1 MRKYK
6 IYILLLLIST
16 ISCKN
21 VEREKVKAESLKD
34 NYIIEQKIE
43 TKTRVK
49 DIITKTNFDDLIKIQ
64 EEEAFKEHKNKLK
77 LNFTTIDSADYLSYK
92 RKYSNGITID
102 STIVNKAGSSFTLS
116 LKNTEKTFS
125 CDIDYNDCTYYK
137 GFINSLNKY
146 ILTYCSNGY
155 CGTYLLDKNTGETN
169 SLESPFDSECESPV
183 LSKNESQLIAFSS
196 SVFDTNSFLSLYE
209 NNPKTKII
217 DFTIYKF
224 FNSSEWKI
232 NEIIWIDEKTIALI
246 IYDEYGGETGSELI
260 NKRYLK
266 AIIQ

>member
-1 MRKYK
+1 MKK
-6 IYILLLLIST
+6 TKKYILLLLISI

-21 VEREKVKAESLKD
+21 TEREK
-34 NYIIEQKIE
+34 IKIE
-43 TKTRVK
+43 TVK
-49 DIITKTNFDDLIKIQ
+49 DSTKIEVKSEPKITVKTTNPKTNSNDTENIK
-64 EEEAFKEHKNKLK
+64 EEQIIKENENTLKLK
-77 LNFTTIDSADYLSYK
+77 FTKIKSTEYFDYK
-92 RKYSNGITID
+92 QKYSNGITID
-102 STIVNKAGSSFTLS
+102 TTITNKAGSSFTLP

-125 CDIDYNDCTYYK
+125 CDIDFNVCTYYK
-137 GFINSLNKY
+137 GFIKSLNKY
-146 ILTYCSNGY
+146 VLTYCGQGY